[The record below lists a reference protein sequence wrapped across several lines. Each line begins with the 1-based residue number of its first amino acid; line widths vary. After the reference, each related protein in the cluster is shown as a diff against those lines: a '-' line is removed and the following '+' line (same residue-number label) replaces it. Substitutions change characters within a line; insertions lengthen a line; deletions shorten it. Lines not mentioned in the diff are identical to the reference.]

1 MLLLLHRKKLQI
13 RGVSLETVFF
23 LFWVNTKPK
32 VQNQYITIRQRTA
45 RYLFVHSSALFLYTF
60 FAYFTLAFFLCCI
73 FSRVASC
80 CTRFKSH
87 FFCVALSCTF
97 SVLHFFHIALFS
109 LFTFFVLYTLCVA
122 LFSWCT
128 LFMLHLFSCCTVFML
143 YLLCT
148 LFMLHF
154 FRVVHYSCCT
164 FSMLHSFHVELFSFT
179 FFVLSRF
186 HVKLFCVALLSYCT
200 FSRVASCWTL
210 FMLHFL
216 GSQASNFIKRRLHYT
231 CLPVKFVKLLN
242 TPILKNICKGVV
254 LKIFSENISISK
266 SHNIVILQR
275 MNGLLLLRSVKFF
288 FISYSHLSLTY
299 Y

>member
-1 MLLLLHRKKLQI
+1 MLLHVALASSRTFFVLHS
-13 RGVSLETVFF
+13 V
-23 LFWVNTKPK
+23 
-32 VQNQYITIRQRTA
+32 
-45 RYLFVHSSALFLYTF
+45 ALFLCCTF
-60 FAYFTLAFFLCCI
+60 FI
-73 FSRVASC
+73 
-80 CTRFKSH
+80 
-87 FFCVALSCTF
+87 
-97 SVLHFFHIALFS
+97 LHFFHFS
-109 LFTFFVLYTLCVA
+109 LFLRCA
-122 LFSWCT
+122 LFMS
-128 LFMLHLFSCCTVFML
+128 HIFSCCTVFML

-179 FFVLSRF
+179 FFVLYRF

-200 FSRVASCWTL
+200 FSRVASCCTL

-231 CLPVKFVKLLN
+231 CLPVKFMKLLN

-266 SHNIVILQR
+266 SHNIVMLQR

-288 FISYSHLSLTY
+288 FILYSHLSLTY